1 MTMLLGRL
9 LTELK
14 PPQEAARICVTGVA
28 VDSRL
33 VKPGD
38 VFFAIPGNA
47 ADGAKFVGDAVA
59 KGAVAVVGVPG
70 VSAAV
75 PVIHTLNPRR
85 ELALAA
91 ARFFEVQPRVMGAVT
106 GTNGKTSVAAFTR
119 EIWTAMGFR
128 AASLGTVGI
137 VGPQGET
144 SLAHTTPDPVTLHE
158 ALEGMVK
165 DHVSHLAIEASSHG
179 LAQHRLDGLRLTAG
193 AFTNLTRDHLDY
205 HETPEAYFEAKM
217 RLFDELLPHSAGAV
231 INADAPLAE
240 DVEKRARARGLCVY
254 TVGRKGKALRLT
266 GLRQEGFG
274 QHLTIETPEFKRQ
287 VYLPLAGEFQASNA
301 LVAAGLVIACGG
313 EPHVAIWALEKLKG
327 AKGRLDLAVRTK
339 AGAPI
344 FVDYA
349 HTPDAIE
356 TALIA
361 LRPYVTGKL
370 AVVFGCGGD
379 RDKGK
384 RPLMGAAACKFADVV
399 YVTDD
404 NPRSED
410 PAQIRREV
418 LAAAPGAIEIGDR
431 ESAIH
436 QAVAALRAGD
446 VLLLAGK
453 GHETGQIIG
462 NQVRPFSDHDVAKA
476 AAGELVNG

>member
-1 MTMLLGRL
+1 MTILLGRL
-9 LTELK
+9 LSDLTLPK
-14 PPQEAARICVTGVA
+14 DAAGIRVTGVA
-28 VDSRL
+28 LDSRL

-38 VFFAIPGNA
+38 VFFAIPGSA
-47 ADGAKFVGDAVA
+47 ADGAKFIVDAVA

-70 VSAAV
+70 VSASV
-75 PVIHTLNPRR
+75 PVIHAPNPRR

-91 ARFFEVQPRVMGAVT
+91 ARFFEVQPRVIAAVT

-119 EIWTAMGFR
+119 EIWSAMGFR

-137 VGPQGET
+137 VGPQSET
-144 SLAHTTPDPVTLHE
+144 ALAHTTPDAVTLHE

-179 LAQHRLDGLRLTAG
+179 LVQNRLDGLRLTAG
-193 AFTNLTRDHLDY
+193 AFTNITRDHLDY

-217 RLFDELLPHSAGAV
+217 RLFDELLPQSAGAV
-231 INADAPLAE
+231 INADLPIAE
-240 DVEKRARARGLCVY
+240 EVEKRARAKGLNVF
-254 TVGRKGKALRLT
+254 TVGRKGAALKLA

-274 QHLTIETPEFKRQ
+274 QHLTIETPAFTRQ

-313 EPHVAIWALEKLKG
+313 EPQVAIWALEKLKG
-327 AKGRLDLAVRTK
+327 AKGRLDLATRTK
-339 AGAPI
+339 AGAPV

-356 TALIA
+356 TALAA
-361 LRPYVTGKL
+361 LRPYVSGKL
-370 AVVFGCGGD
+370 VIVFGCGGD

-384 RPLMGAAACKFADVV
+384 RPLMGAAARKSADIV

-410 PAQIRREV
+410 PAQIRREIM
-418 LAAAPGAIEIGDR
+418 AAAPGAIEIGDR
-431 ESAIH
+431 EIAIH
-436 QAVAALRAGD
+436 EAVAGLGAGD

>member
-1 MTMLLGRL
+1 M
-9 LTELK
+9 
-14 PPQEAARICVTGVA
+14 AADAADVMVSGVA
-28 VDSRL
+28 LDSRL
-33 VKPGD
+33 VKSGD
-38 VFFAIPGNA
+38 VFFAIPGTA
-47 ADGAKFVGDAVA
+47 ADGAKFVADAVA
-59 KGAVAVVGVPG
+59 KGAVAVVAAPG
-70 VSAAV
+70 VSASV
-75 PVIHTLNPRR
+75 PVIHVDNPRR

-91 ARFFEVQPRVMGAVT
+91 ARFFEVQPRVIAAVT

-119 EIWTAMGFR
+119 EIWAAMGFR

-137 VGPQGET
+137 VGPEGET
-144 SLAHTTPDPVTLHE
+144 SLAHTTPDPVTLHS
-158 ALEGMVK
+158 ALEAMVA
-165 DHVSHLAIEASSHG
+165 DHVNHLAIEASSHG

-205 HETPEAYFEAKM
+205 HATEEDYFNAKM
-217 RLFDELLPHSAGAV
+217 RLFDALLPQSAGAV
-231 INADAPLAE
+231 INADAPQAGE
-240 DVEKRARARGLCVY
+240 VERRARARGLNVL
-254 TVGRKGKALRLT
+254 TVGRKGTALKLT
-266 GLRQEGFG
+266 ALRQEGFG
-274 QHLTIETPEFKRQ
+274 QHLTIETPDFTRQ

-313 EPHVAIWALEKLKG
+313 GPHLAIWALEKLKG
-327 AKGRLDLAVRTK
+327 AKGRLDLVARTK
-339 AGAPI
+339 AGAPV

-356 TALIA
+356 TALVA

-404 NPRSED
+404 NPRGED
-410 PAQIRREV
+410 PAQIRREIM
-418 LAAAPGAIEIGDR
+418 AAAPGAIEIGDR

-436 QAVAALRAGD
+436 QAVAALGAGD

-453 GHETGQIIG
+453 GHEMGQIIG

-476 AAGELVNG
+476 AAGEAANG